1 VPIALCPVI
10 AQATRV
16 VKPRH
21 GIAHF
26 AIVNAAAISQY
37 RHKLRNTRCRVRE
50 DIMRLAKH
58 LLALASVAALGAG
71 AAGAEPVKIRNSFV
85 VPVSNLAPML
95 VAKKDLAK
103 HWGKSYVMEAV
114 HYQGTPP
121 MITALANNELEVANL
136 AYSTLGLA
144 IQNAGLSDLRII
156 SDEFRD
162 GAKGYFSN
170 QYWVRKDSG
179 INKIADLK
187 GKVLATNSVGSG
199 IDIAMKAGLK
209 KHGLIDKRDYTV
221 IEAPFP
227 TMPALLKDK
236 KADLVSAVM
245 PFALNPL
252 LKEHGKVLYDQ
263 TEGLG
268 ASQFLVWMVRKPFI
282 DKHRAALVDFMEDV
296 VRIQRWYLDPKNHE
310 EVKKI
315 AAGFFKAPPERF
327 GWVYTKQD
335 YYRDADMMPDLDALQ
350 RNVNTVA
357 DLGFFKSS
365 FDVKQYADLSIVQ
378 EAAKRLK

>member
-1 VPIALCPVI
+1 MCQPFPNIG
-10 AQATRV
+10 
-16 VKPRH
+16 PRQDRRF
-21 GIAHF
+21 IAHG
-26 AIVNAAAISQY
+26 
-37 RHKLRNTRCRVRE
+37 E
-50 DIMRLAKH
+50 DIMRIAKLLLTLA
-58 LLALASVAALGAG
+58 AA
-71 AAGAEPVKIRNSFV
+71 AAVTTGTARAEPVKIRNAFV
-85 VPVSNLAPML
+85 GPIANLAPML
-95 VAKKDLAK
+95 EKKKDLAK

-114 HYQGTPP
+114 HYRGTPP

-144 IQNAGLSDLRII
+144 IQNAGLTDLRII

-162 GAKGYFSN
+162 GYPGFFSN

-179 INKIADLK
+179 INKIEDLK
-187 GKVLATNSVGSG
+187 GKVLATNAVGSG

-209 KHGLIDKRDYTV
+209 KHGLVDKRDYTV

-245 PFALNPL
+245 PFALSPI
-252 LKEHGKVLYDQ
+252 LKEHGKVLFDQ

-268 ASQFLVWMVRKPFI
+268 TSQFLVWMVRKSFI

-296 VRIQRWYLDPKNHE
+296 IRIQRWYLDPKNQE

-315 AAGFFKAPPERF
+315 AASFFKAPPERF

-335 YYRDADMMPDLDALQ
+335 YYRDQNMMPDLTALQ
-350 RNVNTVA
+350 RNVDTVA
-357 DLGFFKSS
+357 ELGFFRSS
-365 FDVKQYADLSIVQ
+365 FDVKKYTDLSIVE